1 MELLFICGD
10 FFSAQSQKVLIV
22 IFVVGRHP
30 LVLSIITTRRTS
42 TYVSLV
48 TEITAELL
56 SKSMSSPIPSF
67 KLPLESLSRSL
78 SMLSIS
84 NLLHG
89 SFPVPFPVSFSL
101 SLSNSLTESMS
112 RSLPMSLSINQC
124 HYWSQSPQ
132 RQRLRSNRS
141 ISHSQHEAR
150 DAAFDLKG
158 NTSCEKDFH
167 L

>member
-89 SFPVPFPVSFSL
+89 SFPVPFPVSAFKFANRVDVQIP
-101 SLSNSLTESMS
+101 SNVTFNQSMS
-112 RSLPMSLSINQC
+112 LLKPKPTAS
-124 HYWSQSPQ
+124 
-132 RQRLRSNRS
+132 
-141 ISHSQHEAR
+141 
-150 DAAFDLKG
+150 AFTIKSF
-158 NTSCEKDFH
+158 N
-167 L
+167 